1 MADIS
6 PLIKLVGKVVK
17 ASGDA
22 IVATMLENQTLT
34 IQAAY
39 AAKKTVTQWKE
50 MVEECGS
57 YLNEIGEPLEEYAE
71 VIDLMMR
78 EEEGCAALPKKLLH
92 RLPLTMATVLTV
104 ANSLQRV

>member
-71 VIDLMMR
+71 VVDLMMR
-78 EEEGCAALPKKLLH
+78 EEEGLRGASQETPSQTTLDNGY
-92 RLPLTMATVLTV
+92 RTYG
-104 ANSLQRV
+104 S